1 MAADGPFLLY
11 RFSCKGVDMIKIRI
25 GEAEKDLA
33 SADEHW
39 INQQI
44 NRRREEGLTVCV
56 KVTIHEGG
64 LDMVLSTSSCGGAG
78 GGKLPSPKETEV
90 FSLWKQRGLDKTDF
104 TGGNLVAFLKQ
115 LKRFL

>member
-1 MAADGPFLLY
+1 
-11 RFSCKGVDMIKIRI
+11 MIKIRI

-44 NRRREEGLTVCV
+44 NRRREEGQTVCV
-56 KVTIHEGG
+56 KVTVHEGA
-64 LDMVLSTSSCGGAG
+64 LDIVLSTATCGGAG
-78 GGKLPSPKETEV
+78 GGRPPSTKETAV
-90 FSLWKQRGLDKTDF
+90 FGLWKERGLDKADF

-115 LKRFL
+115 LMRLL